1 MATKNSNTQQ
11 DLGFG
16 TQGRRGYRRLINPN
30 GDFNVRREGVR
41 VFLVYD
47 IYIELIKMPWWKFNI
62 MVVILYSSLN
72 LFFAFLYYLVG
83 LENLTGVNP
92 ENNFE
97 AFMDAFFFSAQT
109 LTTVGYGRIAPM
121 HVPAST
127 IAAIESLMGLM
138 GFALATGLLY
148 GRFSRPS
155 AKILYSK
162 NMLVVPHNGGT
173 ALMFRIANSS
183 KNQLIDSEMSIFLAY
198 QELEADGRSILRY
211 KALELELKTI
221 QYLSLSWTL
230 VHMLDEKSPLYQWT
244 QKDFEEK
251 NIEILVTFKGIDDTF
266 MQHIHDRT
274 SYKYDE
280 IIWGAKFTRMFE
292 PSDEGQTVL
301 HLDWIDKYEIV
312 ELPILNS
319 ANQKTMLN

>member
-121 HVPAST
+121 HVPAR
-127 IAAIESLMGLM
+127 
-138 GFALATGLLY
+138 LL
-148 GRFSRPS
+148 
-155 AKILYSK
+155 L
-162 NMLVVPHNGGT
+162 L
-173 ALMFRIANSS
+173 
-183 KNQLIDSEMSIFLAY
+183 
-198 QELEADGRSILRY
+198 
-211 KALELELKTI
+211 
-221 QYLSLSWTL
+221 
-230 VHMLDEKSPLYQWT
+230 
-244 QKDFEEK
+244 
-251 NIEILVTFKGIDDTF
+251 
-266 MQHIHDRT
+266 
-274 SYKYDE
+274 
-280 IIWGAKFTRMFE
+280 
-292 PSDEGQTVL
+292 
-301 HLDWIDKYEIV
+301 
-312 ELPILNS
+312 
-319 ANQKTMLN
+319 